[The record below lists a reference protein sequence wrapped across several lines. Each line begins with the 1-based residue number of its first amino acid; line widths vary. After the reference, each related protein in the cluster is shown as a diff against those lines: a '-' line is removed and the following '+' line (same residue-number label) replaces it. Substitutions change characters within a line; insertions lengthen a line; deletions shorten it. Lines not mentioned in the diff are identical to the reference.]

1 MVRFIDI
8 SNWQGGI
15 DLPALLP
22 NVDGVVCKATEGTTF
37 VDQYCDGWIQQC
49 INAGKPWGFYHFAGS
64 GDAIEEATH
73 FIQNNINYFEHGI
86 PVLDWEGNQS
96 VDWVN
101 EFVAEVYSSTHVWPW
116 IYGNPWR
123 FNQGGVEP
131 NCARWVAEYP
141 SVTSPSFDMAESWEC
156 PEAEGNVVA
165 WQFCSDGRVSCYNGN
180 LDLSLF
186 YGTDNQWRAYALG
199 DNETDSASGDNTS
212 NMRPDS
218 PVPSPDGSSNIV
230 SSVSVLDND
239 EYKVT
244 IERKK

>member
-49 INAGKPWGFYHFAGS
+49 INAGKSWGFYHFAGS

-73 FIQNNINYFEHGI
+73 FIQNTINYFEHGI

-123 FNQGGVEP
+123 FNQGVVEP

-165 WQFCSDGRVSCYNGN
+165 WQFCSDGRVSGYNGN
-180 LDLSLF
+180 LDCSLF
-186 YGTDNQWRAYALG
+186 YGTEKQWRAYALG
-199 DNETDSASGDNTS
+199 DNETDSASGDNY
-212 NMRPDS
+212 
-218 PVPSPDGSSNIV
+218 SSDTGI
-230 SSVSVLDND
+230 SVSVLENG
-239 EYKVT
+239 EYKIT
-244 IERKK
+244 IERK